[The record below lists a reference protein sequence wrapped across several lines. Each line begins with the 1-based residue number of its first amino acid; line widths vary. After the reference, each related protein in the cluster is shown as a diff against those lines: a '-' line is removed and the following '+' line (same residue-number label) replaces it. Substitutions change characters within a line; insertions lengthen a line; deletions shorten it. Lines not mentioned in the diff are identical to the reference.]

1 LHHIVPNVL
10 DIGKDHLSKVC
21 SFFEQPKKIHFLRS
35 GPNIMLHAAPCMF
48 ILLREMK

>member
-21 SFFEQPKKIHFLRS
+21 SFFEQSKKKKFLKNRV
-35 GPNIMLHAAPCMF
+35 
-48 ILLREMK
+48 